1 MLILLSRL
9 EPQSPVH
16 SLFQGRQERICFL
29 TPNVTRYK
37 HGARSMT
44 AVIEM
49 SRLAGKKRFDLLAL
63 PVKKQLD
70 MPVDADEFFF

>member
-1 MLILLSRL
+1 MLFNSKRELSIDDGVLRALL
-9 EPQSPVH
+9 
-16 SLFQGRQERICFL
+16 
-29 TPNVTRYK
+29 NVTRYK

-49 SRLAGKKRFDLLAL
+49 SRLAGKKRFALSAL

-70 MPVDADEFFF
+70 MHVDADEFFF